1 MQVFALAM
9 HAITSDAVRVVAKSQ
24 KRCHVAVGDQP
35 NVSALAAIA
44 SVGSAH
50 GFGALTSERHTSSS
64 AVTGAHI
71 QLAFV
76 DEMTHQDL
84 SLLTNH
90 DTPVG
95 CLTPDVLLCREQ

>member
-1 MQVFALAM
+1 V
-9 HAITSDAVRVVAKSQ
+9 HAITSNAVWVIAKSQ
-24 KRCHVAVGDQP
+24 KRRHVAVGDQP
-35 NVSALAAIA
+35 NISTLTAIAAIWT
-44 SVGSAH
+44 AH
-50 GFGALTSERHTSSS
+50 GFRTFTTKGHTSSS
-64 AVTGAHI
+64 TVTGAHI

-84 SLLTNH
+84 SLLPDH

>member
-35 NVSALAAIA
+35 NVSALTAIA
-44 SVGSAH
+44 TVWTAH
-50 GFGALTSERHTSSS
+50 GFGAFTTERHTSGS

-84 SLLTNH
+84 SLLPDH
-90 DTPVG
+90 DTPVD
-95 CLTPDVLLCREQ
+95 CLTPGVLLCRER